1 MDTVERIS
9 GFSDLRKVTGRME
22 RLFYFP
28 VKCLCYNFRKRL
40 ILFYLH
46 LSKIRKQSLSA
57 FYLFIDNHYHTI
69 TILVII
75 FIFSN
80 R

>member
-9 GFSDLRKVTGRME
+9 GFSDLRKVIGRIE

-46 LSKIRKQSLSA
+46 LSKIRKQSPST
-57 FYLFIDNHYHTI
+57 FYLFIDNHA